1 MSFVKRIIRFFFGKK
16 RFDNFISI
24 NESTRLNRA
33 FLKKIKIK
41 GKNNRIEIKCDFKK
55 NTNAHIAIY
64 GNNNI
69 IVFSYASDQKNLNI
83 HITGDKN
90 VINIKDVSFFNSS
103 ICIVGNNNSFM
114 LDKTANVVSG
124 AEFYIADG
132 SSVVIEKNCE
142 IGNGKLSLIAN
153 GCYNASNKIFIGEG
167 THIAT
172 DAINRNSDGECLT
185 DGENGRPL
193 SKPKDVI
200 IGKHCWIT
208 SRCTILKGT
217 ELPFGT
223 IVAANSLV
231 NKKFVQKNTV
241 IGGVPAKILKTEVFW
256 KEGSY
261 KDNMIK
267 YEKGEN

>member
-1 MSFVKRIIRFFFGKK
+1 MSIAKKIYSTFFGKK
-16 RFDNFISI
+16 FKNNFVLI
-24 NESTRLNRA
+24 NGEKR
-33 FLKKIKIK
+33 LKKTLLKSVRIA
-41 GKNNRIEIKCDFKK
+41 GKNNKIEIFSKCKNIGNIQINGNDNVVIFSSLCNQYDFR
-55 NTNAHIAIY
+55 ISIS
-64 GNNNI
+64 GC
-69 IVFSYASDQKNLNI
+69 
-83 HITGDKN
+83 KN
-90 VINIKDVSFFNSS
+90 VVEIKDVSFLNSNVT
-103 ICIVGNNNSFM
+103 INGNDNRFV
-114 LDKTANVVSG
+114 LDKTINVVSG

-142 IGNGKLSLIAN
+142 IGNGKLLLIAN
-153 GCYNASNKIFIGEG
+153 GCYNTSNKIFIGEG

-172 DAINRNSDGECLT
+172 DAIIRNSDGECLT

-193 SKPKDVI
+193 SKPKDVV

-217 ELPFGT
+217 ELPSGT

-231 NKKFVQKNTV
+231 NKKFVQENTV
-241 IGGVPAKILKTEVFW
+241 IGGVPAKILKTETFW